1 MATAKTVTYAEL
13 RASLS
18 RKNYAP
24 AYLIHGEEGFFIDRL
39 VEEFEAI
46 VPEADHDFN
55 LYTLYGPETDI
66 DTVIDT
72 CRRYPMMSDY
82 QVVIL
87 KEAQSVPAAQLD
99 KLIGYLSNPTSTT
112 VLVICGRGAKVKSKE
127 LPSKI
132 VAAGGCVFEA
142 VKLRDRALTDAIRH
156 VITEKGLHVEEK
168 GLSMLSDYVGAD
180 LSRLYNEIEKLTV
193 ALPPGSMVTPEVI
206 ESHIGMS
213 KDFNNFELI
222 NAVAVRDSVAAF
234 RIIDHFRRN
243 PKDNPFPPTLGMLWT
258 FFSNLLIIHYTRDKS
273 EPALCAALGRK
284 GNWLSKDYKNG
295 MKQYNARQTVEILR
309 ELRRTDAATKGV
321 GSRQDPYDLMHDM
334 VFRILTARGVIS

>member
-1 MATAKTVTYAEL
+1 M
-13 RASLS
+13 
-18 RKNYAP
+18 
-24 AYLIHGEEGFFIDRL
+24 
-39 VEEFEAI
+39 
-46 VPEADHDFN
+46 
-55 LYTLYGPETDI
+55 
-66 DTVIDT
+66 
-72 CRRYPMMSDY
+72 
-82 QVVIL
+82 
-87 KEAQSVPAAQLD
+87 
-99 KLIGYLSNPTSTT
+99 
-112 VLVICGRGAKVKSKE
+112 
-127 LPSKI
+127 
-132 VAAGGCVFEA
+132 AAGGCVFEA

>member
-1 MATAKTVTYAEL
+1 MA
-13 RASLS
+13 R
-18 RKNYAP
+18 
-24 AYLIHGEEGFFIDRL
+24 EGFFIDRL

-66 DTVIDT
+66 DTVIDA

-99 KLIGYLSNPTSTT
+99 KLSGYLSNPTSTT

-156 VITEKGLHVEEK
+156 VITEKGAPCGGK
-168 GLSMLSDYVGAD
+168 
-180 LSRLYNEIEKLTV
+180 RTV
-193 ALPPGSMVTPEVI
+193 
-206 ESHIGMS
+206 
-213 KDFNNFELI
+213 
-222 NAVAVRDSVAAF
+222 
-234 RIIDHFRRN
+234 
-243 PKDNPFPPTLGMLWT
+243 
-258 FFSNLLIIHYTRDKS
+258 
-273 EPALCAALGRK
+273 
-284 GNWLSKDYKNG
+284 
-295 MKQYNARQTVEILR
+295 
-309 ELRRTDAATKGV
+309 DA
-321 GSRQDPYDLMHDM
+321 Q
-334 VFRILTARGVIS
+334 